1 MRKPP
6 KLALAA
12 SALAVLAP
20 AILPSPAAARQ
31 FGSGVVV
38 CTNCA
43 SEVTAAMQQAQ
54 QVLQVA
60 KMAEQYITQ
69 LQQYAT
75 QIQQYQNMLQN
86 TKLLSGNEFGNLVQD
101 IQRVRGVINQGKT
114 LAYTASNLDDQ
125 FKDRF
130 KSLKDYR
137 NLLSPDDMTARYQQW
152 SDETNDTALTT
163 LKALGAESENLDD
176 EAELMAKL
184 QERASTADGQMEA
197 IQVGNELSVAAV
209 GQMQKLRS
217 LQMLQ
222 IQMMAKDIAARGD
235 KEAAEYA
242 QKLETYTV
250 YDPTFDGKTY

>member
-6 KLALAA
+6 KFGVAA
-12 SALAVLAP
+12 SVIALLAP
-20 AILPSPAAARQ
+20 AAVPSSASARQ
-31 FGSGVVV
+31 FGSGIVV

-86 TKLLSGNEFGNLVQD
+86 TKLLSGNEFGSLVQD
-101 IQRVRGVINQGKT
+101 IQRVRSVINQGKS
-114 LAYTASNLDDQ
+114 LAYTSSNLDDQ
-125 FKDRF
+125 FKSRF
-130 KSLKDYR
+130 KSMTDYR
-137 NLLSPDDMTARYQQW
+137 QLMGVDDISARYQQW
-152 SDETNDTALTT
+152 SEETNDTALTT
-163 LKALGAESENLDD
+163 LKALSAESENLDD
-176 EAELMAKL
+176 EADLMAKL
-184 QERASTADGQMEA
+184 QERAATAEGQMEA
-197 IQVGNELSVAAV
+197 VQVGNELSVAAV

-222 IQMMAKDIAARGD
+222 IQMMAKEIAARGD

-242 QKLETYTV
+242 QALETYTV